1 MDISNL
7 FDGMMPWIA
16 IGIVIVLL
24 FVSET
29 IRNIIRWIVFLPLSF
44 LLALLLN
51 FINFADM
58 IVGLLFS
65 QISYAISIIVDV
77 ITVAQDL
84 FFILIFAQLIA
95 PIKRIGAIIASSICL
110 LVEFYNL
117 YSHKVCAIFPFAYE
131 DGLDSIDWTSSGI
144 VLGVSLLIV
153 LIFSSQSDD

>member
-95 PIKRIGAIIASSICL
+95 PIK
-110 LVEFYNL
+110 
-117 YSHKVCAIFPFAYE
+117 
-131 DGLDSIDWTSSGI
+131 
-144 VLGVSLLIV
+144 
-153 LIFSSQSDD
+153 